1 MTWLIG
7 CVPVNDHRT
16 LERAGTAAVWL
27 LIVVGVTASL
37 SRYLLPAALHA
48 TIARPLY
55 SDFARD
61 QLPVLAAH
69 PVPEMLH
76 RVGGSIYL
84 LLGATQFMPRL
95 RARHLTLHR
104 WCGRVFLALTVL
116 AGGTGVFMALA
127 FPYDAGETP
136 PTLVFGAIMVV
147 SGIMAYV
154 RARRREIARHREW
167 VMRCFAV
174 GLGISTI
181 RLIFVGLL
189 YTTSLSMQTKYV
201 VSFWLGWTLTLL
213 AAEVWI
219 RVSRAPRAAPAP
231 ALVV

>member
-1 MTWLIG
+1 
-7 CVPVNDHRT
+7 VNNPRT
-16 LERAGTAAVWL
+16 LERVGTAAVWL
-27 LIVVGVTASL
+27 LIIVGVGASL

-48 TIARPLY
+48 QIARPLY
-55 SDFARD
+55 SEFARD

-69 PVPEMLH
+69 PVPELLH

-104 WCGRVFLALTVL
+104 WCGRAFLALTLL
-116 AGGTGVFMALA
+116 AGSTGVFMALA
-127 FPYDAGETP
+127 FPYDAEETA
-136 PTLVFGAIMVV
+136 PTVLFGTIMVGCGV
-147 SGIMAYV
+147 MAYV
-154 RARRREIARHREW
+154 RARRREVARHREW
-167 VMRCFAV
+167 VMRCFSV

-189 YTTSLSMQTKYV
+189 YTTSLPMRTKYV

-213 AAEVWI
+213 AAEAWI
-219 RVSRAPRAAPAP
+219 RLSRAPQAVGVPAG
-231 ALVV
+231 